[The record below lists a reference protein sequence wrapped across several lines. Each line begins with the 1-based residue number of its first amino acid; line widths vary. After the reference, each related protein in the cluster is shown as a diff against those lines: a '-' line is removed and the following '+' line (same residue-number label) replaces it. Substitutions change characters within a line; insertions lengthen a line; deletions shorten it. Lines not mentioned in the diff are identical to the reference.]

1 MELVNEIDF
10 LSSIIILVSILLSY
24 FRGVLRECFTVIA
37 WVMSVVLSLSFGPD
51 LIPVILQIS
60 FLEEFFLGNCPLT
73 MLVSFVLAFVLSLT
87 FISLLIT
94 FALPSLPRDREL
106 SILGNIDRMAGVI
119 FGFGRAIIILIFMLI
134 CVQDLLPR
142 SYLPS
147 SLLKTVEMSLSNQFL
162 MPSKMFITEKV
173 SNNASSWFNATYEL
187 ILNNECPEES

>member
-24 FRGVLRECFTVIA
+24 FRGVLRECFTVVA

-87 FISLLIT
+87 FFSLLIT
-94 FALPSLPRDREL
+94 YALPSLSRHREP
-106 SILGNIDRMAGVI
+106 SILGNLDRMAGII
-119 FGFGRAIIILIFMLI
+119 FGFGRAIIILIFLLI

-147 SLLKTVEMSLSNQFL
+147 SFLKAVDMSLSNKFL
-162 MPSKMFITEKV
+162 MPSKTFMTEKV
-173 SNNASSWFNATYEL
+173 SSNASTWLNATYEL
-187 ILNNECPEES
+187 ILKNECPEKS

>member
-10 LSSIIILVSILLSY
+10 LSSIIILVSISLSY
-24 FRGVLRECFTVIA
+24 FRGALRECFTVVA

-94 FALPSLPRDREL
+94 FALPSLSRDREL
-106 SILGNIDRMAGVI
+106 SILGNLDRMAGVI

-147 SLLKTVEMSLSNQFL
+147 SLLKTVEMSLPNQFL

-173 SNNASSWFNATYEL
+173 SNNASNWLNATYEL
-187 ILNNECPEES
+187 ILKNECPEES